1 MVVIAAGSKA
11 NQPAYK
17 EYFSCAIGY
26 CPYYWTVCSMYLP
39 YYLAT
44 FAEHLMYTQLP
55 MVADLIFFCIFG
67 YFVVNQRVL
76 LLLAS
81 LPPFILILLFAASQS
96 VAVTCKYKIQVHIV
110 WFWHKFASFFSSLK
124 LLPPSPFEIK
134 KINNLFSSFI

>member
-81 LPPFILILLFAASQS
+81 LPPFILLLLFAASQS
-96 VAVTCKYKIQVHIV
+96 VAVTCKYKFKCILFDFGISLHP
-110 WFWHKFASFFSSLK
+110 FFPL
-124 LLPPSPFEIK
+124 
-134 KINNLFSSFI
+134 